1 MNRSHRSFVIVFLLA
16 LVLGIS
22 EVWSILPSWVRKALG
37 DRPTLVPIRISLKES
52 DKASAPTAHC
62 KPNLYSTTANINSLN
77 HASPDLVSHTSD
89 SGCRFLHDWACRCL
103 WTLLLGRLISFPR
116 SRRLC
121 LPVMI
126 TLPMR
131 ARLVVWIAC
140 VVVFFYHWLIIHEIR
155 HPVLIR
161 LQFVKP

>member
-1 MNRSHRSFVIVFLLA
+1 MNRSHRSLVIVFLLA
-16 LVLGIS
+16 FVLRIS
-22 EVWSILPSWVRKALG
+22 ELWFILPSWVRKALG
-37 DRPTLVPIRISLKES
+37 DRPTWVPIHISLKES
-52 DKASAPTAHC
+52 DKESAPTACC
-62 KPNLYSTTANINSLN
+62 KPNLYSTANINSLN
-77 HASPDLVSHTSD
+77 HALPNLVSHNSN

-140 VVVFFYHWLIIHEIR
+140 VVVFFYHWFIIHEIP
-155 HPVLIR
+155 HPVPIGLH
-161 LQFVKP
+161 FVAL